1 MKRYSFRILIC
12 CLLSVLLVTTTAN
25 ESESLSAVAII
36 PAAVVGAIVLAGAS
50 MTPEQQS
57 DYYGNLAGQI
67 SDSCAETGQLVRDV
81 WQAREVTST
90 LGQTY
95 LAGRANQIRGAV
107 GGFYDHLKDS
117 YNDLS
122 DSLKGLIDDYAP
134 VAPPPRPNPSTGD
147 YVSDPNGTLQQLTLS
162 YMTAPNCANP
172 LWEAFWPHTWWEGS
186 LFKVRVNGYDL
197 RPACYS
203 NGSIAW
209 ADYVYSYVTPD
220 PQPAAPT
227 WPDDPEPLPPA
238 YCPFT
243 AALAPAVAS
252 NPTLGGEIDDQIAT
266 SPPGVWN
273 PAEPGDIT
281 DGEII
286 QPGVVPE
293 PAPVEIP
300 NETPDETID
309 NELLR
314 GIYNN
319 TLATARNTAKIND
332 KVADVRD
339 SIIALPGQIA
349 PPIVGAIEAL
359 PGRIVPG
366 IVDPIVA
373 KLEEIKQEI
382 PPPVESIVAE
392 GNTPTLPANNNYD
405 SSLENPEQLSLSG
418 TILEFISNGL
428 PFVSALGDNGIV
440 NSSPVPRYSMEIYN
454 HQLTF
459 DFEPYED
466 YLRAMGV
473 LLYSLT
479 VIVCFAIIVRK

>member
-1 MKRYSFRILIC
+1 MKRFSIHILIC

-25 ESESLSAVAII
+25 ESESLSAVALI
-36 PAAVVGAIVLAGAS
+36 PAAVVGALVLAGAS

-57 DYYGNLAGQI
+57 DFYGDLTGQL
-67 SDSCAETGQLVRDV
+67 SDSCSETGQLARDV

-95 LAGRANQIRGAV
+95 LVGRANQLRGAV
-107 GGFYDHLKDS
+107 GGFYDHLKSGYAAASDALKDLLDS
-117 YNDLS
+117 TE
-122 DSLKGLIDDYAP
+122 P
-134 VAPPPRPNPSTGD
+134 VIPEPPPLPSPGDIISTPYGNQLISTGD
-147 YVSDPNGTLQQLTLS
+147 WYLIRCSSLPQTLGIYSQTSTSTVYAWYKISGLPPEYGYCADPSWEYHG
-162 YMTAPNCANP
+162 YRVYHTA
-172 LWEAFWPHTWWEGS
+172 T
-186 LFKVRVNGYDL
+186 D
-197 RPACYS
+197 
-203 NGSIAW
+203 
-209 ADYVYSYVTPD
+209 D
-220 PQPAAPT
+220 PPT
-227 WPDDPEPLPPA
+227 WPPPPDYVPPDA
-238 YCPFT
+238 YCPFAQGLS
-243 AALAPAVAS
+243 AAVGARTIDP
-252 NPTLGGEIDDQIAT
+252 GEIDDGIAS
-266 SPPGVWN
+266 SPPGVWT

-281 DGEII
+281 DGETT

-339 SIIALPGQIA
+339 SVIALPGQIV

-359 PGRIVPG
+359 PGEIVPG

-392 GNTPTLPANNNYD
+392 GNTPTLPANNDYD